1 MLNHQENM
9 ALARNSKG
17 IIRLTSLLLVEERLV
32 EAEYFLK
39 RMVRERGEPFGYNL
53 NAFLAAARSV
63 TFLLQ
68 KEYSKIDGFAEWWSL
83 EQTTLAA
90 DPAARFF
97 LELRNYSQ
105 KEGRISLV
113 GTGGTRVGGRSSW
126 SYRFAGTIKVVPS
139 VLLNRDVVDCGR
151 EHLAK
156 LAQTVLRFSD
166 RFPFHSCPSRA
177 LTPEGVKM
185 LQIDLDDFDATLGY
199 PRGWTNLAT
208 GEDESERIRCLAGL
222 VDPVDFAAI
231 RRIARLRPRRKET
244 SNENFGERLAE
255 SMVYALERRRNE
267 SEEKHILTDFVANE
281 ILSSFKDAND

>member
-1 MLNHQENM
+1 MLNHQENK
-9 ALARNSKG
+9 ALPRNSKG
-17 IIRLTSLLLVEERLV
+17 ITRLSSLLLVEERLV
-32 EAEYFLK
+32 EAAYFLK

-68 KEYSKIDGFAEWWSL
+68 KEYSKIDGFAEWWAL

-113 GTGGTRVGGRSSW
+113 GTGAARVGGRSSW
-126 SYRFAGTIKVVPS
+126 SYRFAGTTKAVPP
-139 VLLNRDVVDCGR
+139 VLFNRDVVDCGR

-156 LAQTVLRFSD
+156 LAQIVLRFGD

-177 LTPEGVKM
+177 LTPEGVKI

-199 PRGWTNLAT
+199 PRGWTKLAT
-208 GEDESERIRCLAGL
+208 GDDQSERIRCLAAL
-222 VDPVDFAAI
+222 VDPVDFATI
-231 RRIARLRPRRKET
+231 RRIARLKTRRKTT
-244 SNENFGERLAE
+244 SDRSLGECLAE
-255 SMVYALERRRNE
+255 SMVRTLKRRR
-267 SEEKHILTDFVANE
+267 EEPEEEHILTDFVASE
-281 ILSSFKDAND
+281 ILGAHKTAGD